1 MLQPAQHARRGDGR
15 KHERVDI
22 GQPQDIEPGRG
33 QPLADLCRDVT
44 ALVLVDL
51 VLIAPQ
57 ERMGRHGD
65 QHLAAGAQH
74 PANLAQRRGVIVE
87 VLDNIESRHQ
97 VKGAVLEGQGLGS
110 AETDI
115 SQAPLA
121 AVTNGLFIDVHALRL
136 AVGGKVGEHGPGP
149 AADVK
154 DPAFVGT
161 VLAEVPVEDLEQ
173 DAPPADE
180 PPVDVLHLAVLGV
193 VLPLQISLE
202 PW

>member
-1 MLQPAQHARRGDGR
+1 M
-15 KHERVDI
+15 
-22 GQPQDIEPGRG
+22 
-33 QPLADLCRDVT
+33 
-44 ALVLVDL
+44 
-51 VLIAPQ
+51 
-57 ERMGRHGD
+57 
-65 QHLAAGAQH
+65 
-74 PANLAQRRGVIVE
+74 
-87 VLDNIESRHQ
+87 LDNIESRHQ
-97 VKGAVLEGQGLGS
+97 VKGTVLEGQGLGS

-115 SQAPLA
+115 CQATLA
-121 AVTNGLFIDVHALRL
+121 AVTNGLLIDVHALRL
-136 AVGGKVGEHGPGP
+136 AVRGQVREHGPGP

-154 DPAFVGT
+154 DPALVGT